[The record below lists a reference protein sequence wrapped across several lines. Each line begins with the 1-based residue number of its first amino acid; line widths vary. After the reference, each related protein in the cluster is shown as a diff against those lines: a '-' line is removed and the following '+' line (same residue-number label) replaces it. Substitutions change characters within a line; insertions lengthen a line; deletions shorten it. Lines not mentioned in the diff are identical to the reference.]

1 MGPAPIDPPMSNPPA
16 APLGAGSP
24 PAPTSAPSPTPIRRS
39 EEPPTSTHRPDKL
52 RVRVSE
58 GDGERVGI
66 GRSRH
71 PWQRPVACQS
81 GPGGR
86 FHQGRSRV
94 NTTTTG
100 WDVVMQIG
108 LTHEGMSADGQST
121 PLSHERA
128 RARDVAN
135 VRPLGRSFVALAP
148 RVFALDASS
157 ACNAQSACMGSER
170 SQ

>member
-1 MGPAPIDPPMSNPPA
+1 MGPAPIDPPMLEPPA

-71 PWQRPVACQS
+71 PWRRPAACQS
-81 GPGGR
+81 GPGGWL
-86 FHQGRSRV
+86 HPGRPRA
-94 NTTTTG
+94 NIAPTG
-100 WDVVMQIG
+100 WDAAMQIG
-108 LTHEGMSADGQST
+108 LAREGHVSGRSVRPTLPRARKSARRCERST
-121 PLSHERA
+121 PRE
-128 RARDVAN
+128 V
-135 VRPLGRSFVALAP
+135 VRCVGHMGLRVGRIV
-148 RVFALDASS
+148 
-157 ACNAQSACMGSER
+157 CMQCSIGMHGK
-170 SQ
+170 